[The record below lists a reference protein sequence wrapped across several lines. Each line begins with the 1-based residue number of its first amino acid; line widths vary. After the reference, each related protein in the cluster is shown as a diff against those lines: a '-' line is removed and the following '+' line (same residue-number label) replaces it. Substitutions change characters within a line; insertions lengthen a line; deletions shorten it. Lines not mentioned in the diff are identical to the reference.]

1 MRVADTTEVSG
12 GVTADSIKHGLYAK
26 NQSSLRRIG
35 GLKTMKKK
43 VSACFVTLTMLTVLP
58 ALYADDQEGRDKEKE
73 KFAVTSTTFSNN
85 GTLPL
90 SMVASAM
97 IGCPSNGGNQSPK
110 LSWTHAPSHTESF
123 VVVMF
128 DETAAF
134 THWGMYNISA
144 KTSTSFPQVLGWL
157 EAALA
162 PKW

>member
-43 VSACFVTLTMLTVLP
+43 VSACFVTLTMLAALP
-58 ALYADDQEGRDKEKE
+58 ALYADDQEGRDKE

-97 IGCPSNGGNQSPK
+97 IGCPSNGGNQSPE